1 MILLL
6 VKFFSLLQSYKI
18 YHKIEYP
25 DLIEFPIFLYRF
37 ANYLIYNT
45 LAS

>member
-6 VKFFSLLQSYKI
+6 VKIFSLLQSYKI
-18 YHKIEYP
+18 YYKIEYP
-25 DLIEFPIFLYRF
+25 DLIEFPIFLYHL